1 MNRPI
6 LDTREL
12 RKQYTLKTSPF
23 LPAQTINAV
32 DGINLT
38 LRPGE
43 TVGLAGESGC
53 GKSTAARMLMG
64 LIPPTSGQILFNGE
78 PLESLNR
85 ERMSLFRKTVQMV
98 FQDPFSSLNP
108 RMRIGEI
115 IGEPM
120 LIHRLCKPETIR
132 GRVIDLM
139 EKVGLSAEQYD
150 RYPHEFSG
158 GQRQRIGIAR
168 ALSVNPQALI
178 ADEPLSA
185 LDISIQAQIINLLL
199 DIQKNMGLAYI
210 LISHDLSVIRHLS
223 NRIAIM
229 YLGRIVE
236 EGETEKVFTGFLH
249 PYTETLINAIP
260 GFSARKT
267 ETMVINEESVS
278 PSATYPSGCNFH
290 PRCPYRQEICK
301 TTPPLLETK
310 ENNHK
315 AACHFSE
322 TIYRQDKSGSKG
334 RANPL
339 DKAAGRADN
348 F

>member
-6 LDTREL
+6 LDAREL
-12 RKQYTLKTSPF
+12 RKQYILKTSPF
-23 LPAQTINAV
+23 APAQTINAV

-38 LRPGE
+38 LLPGE

-64 LIPPTSGQILFNGE
+64 LIPPTSGNVFFNGE
-78 PLESLNR
+78 PITSFSR
-85 ERMSLFRKTVQMV
+85 EQTSLFRRTVQMV

-115 IGEPM
+115 ISEPM
-120 LIHRLCKPETIR
+120 LIHRLHDPGTIR
-132 GRVIDLM
+132 ARVIELM
-139 EKVGLSAEQYD
+139 EKVGLSAGHYD

-168 ALSVNPQALI
+168 ALSVDPQALI

-223 NRIAIM
+223 NRVAIM

-236 EGETEKVFTGFLH
+236 EGKTEDVFTGFLH
-249 PYTETLINAIP
+249 PYTEILLNAIP
-260 GFSARKT
+260 GLPGKKT
-267 ETMVINEESVS
+267 GVPVAKDEAISSSV
-278 PSATYPSGCNFH
+278 AYPSGCHFH
-290 PRCPYRQEICK
+290 PRCPYKQEICI

-310 ENNHK
+310 ENGHR

-322 TIYRQDKSGSKG
+322 IIYRQAKTEQPCPGKS
-334 RANPL
+334 P
-339 DKAAGRADN
+339 
-348 F
+348 